1 MKIDR
6 LLAIII
12 MLLNRNRVQARDLA
26 DHFEVSTRT
35 IYRDIE
41 TINNAGIPIVTHQ
54 GKNGG
59 LAIIDSYKL
68 DRQVLT
74 LKDMVAMLSVLK
86 GVNSTFNDRQIT
98 QAIEKIHALVPENK
112 QNYVKNHLDRVVI
125 DIMPWGSSPRQQ
137 EKMVTLQQ
145 AIANNI
151 LCNITYQD
159 SNGAVSQRKIEPM
172 TLVFKSTAWYLFAYC
187 TMREDFRIFKVGR
200 VVRLAMLAET
210 FRRKNVSWSQ
220 YDTMDTGS
228 TKMIGLVIRFSKKIR
243 HIVEEYFE
251 HSQLED
257 LPSGDMIATFELPNN
272 DWIISYLLSL
282 GDDAELLEPKYL
294 RTILQKKAEK
304 ISNLYKHDI
313 QVS

>member
-26 DHFEVSTRT
+26 EHFEVSTRT

-54 GKNGG
+54 GNNGG

-74 LKDMVAMLSVLK
+74 LKDMVTMLSVLK

-125 DIMPWGSSPRQQ
+125 DIMPWGTSPRQQ
-137 EKMVTLQQ
+137 EKMVSLQQ
-145 AIANNI
+145 AIANNMC
-151 LCNITYQD
+151 CNITYQD
-159 SNGAVSQRKIEPM
+159 NNGVVSQRKIEPM

-200 VVRLAMLAET
+200 IFRLAMLAET
-210 FRRKNVSWSQ
+210 FRRKNVSWSE

-228 TKMIGLVIRFSKKIR
+228 TKMIKLVVHFSKKIR

-251 HSQLED
+251 KSQLEN
-257 LPSGDMIATFELPNN
+257 LASGDMIATFELPDN
-272 DWIISYLLSL
+272 DWVISYLLSL

-294 RTILQKKAEK
+294 RTLLQKKAKK